1 MKPTDRSS
9 SRPATRPVSFPELGA
24 TGLGA
29 RQRPRRP
36 LPSQAQS
43 SAVPGTAPGTA
54 LATADPAALDAL
66 IADPTTPADTLRA
79 IARAPSIRARRQ
91 LLDSP
96 RCPLVSSIAE
106 DRLAFE
112 GVDLGL
118 FVDQTSQRAVCRAL
132 IGTAHRA
139 EIRLLFSDPTF
150 RVLDCL
156 RTLHSLFTI
165 HGGKKRDRKLNRH
178 DYLRFL
184 SDFTERGGQYD
195 VLDLPVITLLTA
207 IRLLGQ
213 ERLVLVMTTGE
224 AQRAAHTLRLL
235 EAVAGT
241 QAGED
246 SAHQARLLE
255 RWLAR
260 REDWPERLHDYL
272 DRKYR
277 GRARRK
283 RNRAPRS
290 LRQARLAP
298 FVREFNRHATRH
310 GARIHLPRTE
320 RELQALG
327 ATMANCVGSEHNIE
341 DAVDG
346 RHLILHVHPPGI
358 RRRGVTCQ
366 FDFGGRLLQARG
378 FANAQPDEQLLAVAT
393 KAIGGL
399 LAALQDAEA
408 GAGRAE
414 AADDA

>member
-1 MKPTDRSS
+1 MPSGATLGLPSAPKL
-9 SRPATRPVSFPELGA
+9 RPGSGE

-29 RQRPRRP
+29 RQAATRPP
-36 LPSQAQS
+36 A
-43 SAVPGTAPGTA
+43 SAVPTA
-54 LATADPAALDAL
+54 LPGDPAALKAL
-66 IADPTTPADTLRA
+66 IADPATPADTLRA
-79 IARAPSIRARRQ
+79 IARAPSIRARRK

-96 RCPLVSSIAE
+96 RCPLVSSVAE

-118 FVDQTSQRAVCRAL
+118 FVDQTSQRTVCRAL

-139 EIRLLFSDPTF
+139 ETRLLFSDPTF

-184 SDFTERGGQYD
+184 SDFTERGGQYS

-213 ERLVLVMTTGE
+213 ERMVQVMTTGAPE
-224 AQRAAHTLRLL
+224 RAAHTLRLL

-246 SAHQARLLE
+246 SAHQVALLE

-260 REDWPERLHDYL
+260 HEDWPERLHDYL

-298 FVREFNRHATRH
+298 AVRDFNRYAARH

-327 ATMANCVGSEHNIE
+327 ATMANCIGSEHNVD
-341 DAVDG
+341 DAVEG

-366 FDFGGRLLQARG
+366 FDARGGLLQARG
-378 FANAQPDEQLLAVAT
+378 FANGEPDGQLLGVAT
-393 KAIGGL
+393 EAIAVL
-399 LAALQDAEA
+399 LAAVRDADEA
-408 GAGRAE
+408 DSAPHADCTST
-414 AADDA
+414 ADDT

>member
-1 MKPTDRSS
+1 MSTLDS
-9 SRPATRPVSFPELGA
+9 
-24 TGLGA
+24 
-29 RQRPRRP
+29 
-36 LPSQAQS
+36 LPS
-43 SAVPGTAPGTA
+43 
-54 LATADPAALDAL
+54 ADPAVLEAL
-66 IADPTTPADTLRA
+66 IADQETPADTLRA
-79 IARAPSIRARRQ
+79 IARAPSIRARRR

-96 RCPLVSSIAE
+96 RCPLVSSVAE

-118 FVDQTSQRAVCRAL
+118 FVDQPSRRVICRAL

-184 SDFTERGGQYD
+184 SDFTERGGQYG

-213 ERLVLVMTTGE
+213 ERMVQVMTTGE
-224 AQRAAHTLRLL
+224 PERAAHTLRLL

-246 SAHQARLLE
+246 SPRQVQLLE

-260 REDWPERLHDYL
+260 HEDWPERLHDYL
-272 DRKYR
+272 DRKHR
-277 GRARRK
+277 GRARRR

-298 FVREFNRHATRH
+298 AVREFNRQAAGL

-327 ATMANCVGSEHNIE
+327 ATMANCIGSEHNVD
-341 DAVDG
+341 DAVEG
-346 RHLILHVHPPGI
+346 RHLILHVHPPGT
-358 RRRGVTCQ
+358 RRKGVTCQ
-366 FDFGGRLLQARG
+366 FDTQGRLLQARG
-378 FANAQPDEQLLAVAT
+378 FANAEPDAQLLGVA
-393 KAIGGL
+393 KEAMDGF
-399 LAALQDAEA
+399 LAALHEKDPQP
-408 GAGRAE
+408 AGR
-414 AADDA
+414 DDG